1 MMSFGLTGILGMLA
15 CVHLS
20 AHESSTFTQ
29 SSKTIL
35 SVAALVVTAGLFL
48 WAFMFR
54 TRTHVNLWHHE
65 LPVSHNEAELPW
77 PDGPDNSH
85 DDSSSTTGFVA
96 LIAIG
101 LAIPCYYTMISAS
114 KDPNSGS
121 HMSGDIL
128 TVIILPML
136 ANTPVFLLGMQ
147 QAAQKHL
154 DAAFELNHA
163 VGIEFAYI
171 MASLILLKSIVLNVQ
186 VPFESTPADLLFL
199 GVASIVSHRSF
210 SSFCLPT
217 YMDGALCLGL

>member
-15 CVHLS
+15 CVHVS
-20 AHESSTFTQ
+20 AHEGSTFSQ
-29 SSKTIL
+29 RSKTVL

-65 LPVSHNEAELPW
+65 LPVCHHEAELPW
-77 PDGPDNSH
+77 TDPSGSSH
-85 DDSSSTTGFVA
+85 DDSSSTTGFVT

-101 LAIPCYYTMISAS
+101 LAIPCYYTMISGS
-114 KDPNSGS
+114 NDSNSGS

-128 TVIILPML
+128 SVIILPML

-154 DAAFELNHA
+154 DAAFELSHA

-171 MASLILLKSIVLNVQ
+171 MASLILLKSIAFNAQ
-186 VPFESTPADLLFL
+186 VPFESTSADLLFL
-199 GVASIVSHRSF
+199 GVASITSHRSF

>member
-1 MMSFGLTGILGMLA
+1 MSFGLTGILGMLA

-20 AHESSTFTQ
+20 AHESSTLTE
-29 SSKTIL
+29 SSKTML

-65 LPVSHNEAELPW
+65 LPVSHDEAELPW
-77 PDGPDNSH
+77 PGGPDNSH
-85 DDSSSTTGFVA
+85 DDSSSTTGFVTLVA
-96 LIAIG
+96 IA

-128 TVIILPML
+128 TVIIFPML

-199 GVASIVSHRSF
+199 GVASVVSHRSF